1 MLDALGLTVA
11 RAIPTEALIGL
22 VSGSL
27 TLHGGVVRD
36 AAGRIVAHLALPAAT
51 AAFKSV
57 PGIGLVTEL
66 VTNYQLRSISNDVQ
80 KVLDIALANTALSGL
95 TLATSMIGF
104 AYLAAKARQIDSKLE
119 ALTRQTKEI
128 KQILQSHQRSQL
140 LEAIDSLRHAGLADD
155 SETRRQLLLQSKQ
168 TFGELAHHYKA
179 QMSERTDLPEIEA
192 SEEFF
197 TLACIGGVMCTR
209 EIGLFGPARDDL
221 LAHYTDWK
229 ELAKHQAAHFLNLEE
244 SGRLLDARYVETLP
258 AAVLVE
264 ILDFAN
270 GTSKQIAW
278 IDELRLQLGKGT
290 LLAAAVRP
298 LDKAAIDYA
307 KKLRARNDVLQ
318 SYVAH
323 YSFLADRQ
331 LSSSGFGSL
340 LEQQRAT
347 FGADLLWVTSEPAA

>member
-1 MLDALGLTVA
+1 MLEGLGLTVA
-11 RAIPTEALIGL
+11 RAIPAEALIGL
-22 VSGSL
+22 ASGSL

-57 PGIGLVTEL
+57 PGVGLVTEL
-66 VTNYQLRSISNDVQ
+66 VTNYQLKSISDDVQ
-80 KVLDIALANTALSGL
+80 KVLDVALVNTALSGL
-95 TLATSMIGF
+95 TLATSLVGF
-104 AYLAAKARQIDSKLE
+104 AYLAAKVRQIDSKLE
-119 ALTRQTKEI
+119 ALTKQTREI

-140 LEAIDSLRHAGLADD
+140 LEAIDSLRHAGLASDAD
-155 SETRRQLLLQSKQ
+155 TRRQLLLQSKQ

-179 QMSERTDLPEIEA
+179 QMSERSDLQEIEA

-197 TLACIGGVMCTR
+197 TLACIGSVMCTS
-209 EIGLFGPARDDL
+209 ELGLFLPARDDL

-229 ELAKHQAAHFLNLEE
+229 ELAEQQAAHFLNLEE
-244 SGRLLDARYVETLP
+244 AGRLLDARYVESLP
-258 AAVLVE
+258 AAALVE
-264 ILDFAN
+264 MLDFAN
-270 GTSKQIAW
+270 GTSKHIAW

-298 LDKAAIDYA
+298 LDRAAIDYA
-307 KKLRARNDVLQ
+307 KKLRARNEVLQ

-323 YSFLADRQ
+323 YSFLADKQ

-340 LEQQRAT
+340 LEQQRAA
-347 FGADLLWVTSEPAA
+347 FGADLLWVTSEPTA